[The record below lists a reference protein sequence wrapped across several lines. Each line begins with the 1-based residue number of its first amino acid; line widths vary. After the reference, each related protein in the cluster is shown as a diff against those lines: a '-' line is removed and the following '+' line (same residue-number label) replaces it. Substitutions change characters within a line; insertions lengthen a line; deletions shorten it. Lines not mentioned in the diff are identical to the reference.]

1 MPIHVD
7 ISALNR
13 TILIVARGHVSDDE
27 IIGSIEKMKAPAI
40 RGYAKIVDVTGS
52 TSFTTREKVSGIAK
66 ALRGGPDAT
75 PRGPLAFVVDPER
88 EGFAEVFAEATG
100 DDRPIKL
107 FESLHEARRWL
118 AENLV
123 EIPGQPAVRSRSR

>member
-1 MPIHVD
+1 MPIHINVC
-7 ISALNR
+7 ALNR
-13 TILIVARGHVSDDE
+13 TILIVARGHVSDEE
-27 IIGSIEKMKAPAI
+27 IIASIGKMKPAEL

-52 TSFTTREKVSGIAK
+52 TSSVTREKVSDIAS
-66 ALRGGPDAT
+66 ALRSGPDAV
-75 PRGPLAFVVDPER
+75 PRGPIAFVVDPER
-88 EGFAEVFAEATG
+88 EGFAELFAQATR

-123 EIPGQPAVRSRSR
+123 EIPGRPVVRALSR